1 MISQPHIIKD
11 NTEQIGN
18 CFLEHLSRETKYT
31 LFILQCADRFQR
43 ADRMD
48 FIVDS
53 FLTSMAVSIRAVQA
67 ST

>member
-1 MISQPHIIKD
+1 MISELHIINDHTK
-11 NTEQIGN
+11 QIKN
-18 CFLEHLSRETKYT
+18 CLFEHLSTKTKCT

-53 FLTSMAVSIRAVQA
+53 FLTSMAVNIRAVQA